1 VYWQDSH
8 YWDVNVATK
17 LYHFEVLGKRLGEP
31 ELKIWGSGRDVTLE
45 TSDAK
50 ARAERWLYN
59 RRIAL
64 CHRLGEAE
72 VRGIVDEVNRFRP
85 RTVWGYVDALYTIAR
100 YARAMGLEI
109 THPPAAVL
117 GGGGTMFAPMR
128 EAIGRA
134 FRAPA
139 IDFYGSREMGDVA
152 CECDRMAGLH
162 VSSNSHRVEVLDA
175 AGRGVVGEEGDLILT
190 SLHNYAMPFVRYRIG
205 DRGRL
210 AAGGCPCGRATP
222 LLASIGGRAV
232 EAFVRADGAVVPPAL
247 LVGAVRVLVDPGL
260 IGRVQFVQEDY
271 ARVVVRIVPAAG
283 ASEEDLR
290 ARCDALRGRVGELMG
305 PGCEVLFER
314 VADIPPTASG
324 KYLYTVSKVEPLTP
338 GLGRYVA

>member
-1 VYWQDSH
+1 
-8 YWDVNVATK
+8 
-17 LYHFEVLGKRLGEP
+17 
-31 ELKIWGSGRDVTLE
+31 
-45 TSDAK
+45 
-50 ARAERWLYN
+50 
-59 RRIAL
+59 
-64 CHRLGEAE
+64 
-72 VRGIVDEVNRFRP
+72 
-85 RTVWGYVDALYTIAR
+85 
-100 YARAMGLEI
+100 
-109 THPPAAVL
+109 
-117 GGGGTMFAPMR
+117 
-128 EAIGRA
+128 
-134 FRAPA
+134 
-139 IDFYGSREMGDVA
+139 MGDVA
-152 CECDRMAGLH
+152 CECALTAGLH
-162 VSSNSHRVEVLDA
+162 VSMNSHRVEVLDA
-175 AGRGVVGEEGDLILT
+175 RGRGVVEEEGDLVLT

-210 AAGGCPCGRATP
+210 AAGGCPCGRGTP